1 MVSCLRRL
9 RPVGKGRMQFAHGHP
24 RFARF
29 RLSGCSDKGSTLI
42 ETLLSISLLAIIL
55 LAATRGAIGSLSAAS
70 IGKER
75 SDATGIM
82 SVAMAQAVALPF
94 AYLQS
99 GLNTSADSLA
109 NDSNI
114 VKSGSSYV
122 LELNGNIAPTAAS
135 TIPVS
140 NTNSPEPPLVPH
152 VVAVLEGINYTV
164 HTYPT
169 TSTSTPGLVT
179 VVVIV
184 TWKSPTGGKDQV
196 VGEDG
201 IAAP

>member
-1 MVSCLRRL
+1 
-9 RPVGKGRMQFAHGHP
+9 MQFAHKHP

-29 RLSGCSDKGSTLI
+29 RPSGCDDRGSTLI
-42 ETLLSISLLAIIL
+42 ETLLGITLLAIIL

-75 SDATGIM
+75 SVATGIM
-82 SVAMAQAVALPF
+82 SAAMAQAVALPF
-94 AYLQS
+94 PYLVS
-99 GLNTSADSLA
+99 GLNPTADSLA
-109 NDSNI
+109 NDPNI
-114 VKSGSSYV
+114 VKSGSSYM
-122 LELNGNIAPTAAS
+122 LELHGNIAPTAAS

-140 NTNSPEPPLVPH
+140 NTNSSEPPLVPH
-152 VVAVLEGINYTV
+152 VAAVLEGINYTV
-164 HTYPT
+164 DTYPT

>member
-1 MVSCLRRL
+1 MKSCLRRF
-9 RPVGKGRMQFAHGHP
+9 RPVGKGRMQFAHRHP
-24 RFARF
+24 CFARF
-29 RLSGCSDKGSTLI
+29 RRSGCDDRGSSLI
-42 ETLLSISLLAIIL
+42 ETLVGVTLLAIFL
-55 LAATRGAIGSLSAAS
+55 LAATRGAIVSLSAAS

-82 SVAMAQAVALPF
+82 NAAMAQVVALPF
-94 AYLQS
+94 PYLVS
-99 GLNTSADSLA
+99 GLNPTADSLA
-109 NDSNI
+109 NDPNI

-140 NTNSPEPPLVPH
+140 NTNSSEPPLVPH
-152 VVAVLEGINYTV
+152 VAAVLEGINYTV

-169 TSTSTPGLVT
+169 TSTSAPGLVT

-184 TWKSPTGGKDQV
+184 TWKSPTGGTDDI